1 MDLIKKAMEGFLE
14 EIASKKPAPGGG
26 SAAALAGSL
35 AAALVEMVSQLTA
48 TERMK
53 EISVEAEK
61 IRRRLTKLIDEDCE
75 AFRQFVKA
83 PENEKGEAVKHVALV
98 PLETAKLSYRIIG
111 LADEIAREGNR
122 NAITDAGVA
131 SLLASAAVQGACLN
145 VRINLCSVKD
155 EGFRKVTEEKL
166 EQFVGS
172 SEKSRA
178 TMKFIRG
185 KL

>member
-1 MDLIKKAMEGFLE
+1 MALTKKAMEEFLE
-14 EIASKKPAPGGG
+14 ELASRKPAPGGG
-26 SAAALAGSL
+26 SATALAGSL

-83 PENEKGEAVKHVALV
+83 PENEKEEALKHAALV
-98 PLETAKLSYRIIG
+98 PLETANLSYRIVG
-111 LADEIAREGNR
+111 LADEIAREGNK
-122 NAITDAGVA
+122 NPITDAGVA

-145 VRINLCSVKD
+145 VRINLGSIKD
-155 EGFRKVTEEKL
+155 EGFRKVIEEKL
-166 EQFVGS
+166 EQFADS
-172 SEKSRA
+172 SEKSQA